1 MAVNELIDKRL
12 LMTADTVGGVWTYA
26 LELAQGIQPYG
37 IQVHLATMG
46 RLPSVSQQQQ
56 AAKIPNLQL
65 HQSSYQL
72 EWMDNPWSE
81 VNAAGEWLQRLEEQL
96 SPHLVHLNNYC
107 HGQLGW
113 SAPVLMVGHSCVL
126 SWWQAVKGEA
136 APPSYAT
143 YARRLKEGLQAAD
156 LIIAPTEAFLQQ
168 LNHYYGP
175 FTRCCVI
182 PNGRDSRSFAP
193 AAKEDRILSVG
204 RLWDDAK
211 NVGVCDIAARRL
223 SWPLEIAGDTE
234 HPGSARHNTY
244 QHLKLLGQ
252 LAPEAVADKMAKAAI
267 YVMPARYEPF
277 GLSILEAALSGCA
290 LVLGDI
296 PSLRENWQG
305 AALFVDPDN
314 PEDIHD
320 KLAFMIRHPKLRER
334 MGALARQRATAFSLR
349 AQAAAYVQQYRQL
362 IGNQKQPAK
371 TKPVRTKRSTV

>member
-1 MAVNELIDKRL
+1 MAGYELTNKKL

-26 LELAQGIQPYG
+26 LELAQGLQPYG

-46 RLPSVSQQQQ
+46 RLPSASQQEQ

-72 EWMDNPWSE
+72 EWMDNPWEE
-81 VNAAGEWLQRLEEQL
+81 VDAAGEWLQRLEEQL
-96 SPHLVHLNNYC
+96 APALIHLNNYC
-107 HGQLGW
+107 HGQLNW
-113 SAPVLMVGHSCVL
+113 NAPVLMAGHSCVL
-126 SWWQAVKGEA
+126 SWWQAVKGEE

-143 YARRLKEGLQAAD
+143 YARRVKEGLQAAD
-156 LIIAPTEAFLQQ
+156 LVIAPTEAFLQQ

-175 FTRCCVI
+175 LTRSCVI
-182 PNGRDSRSFAP
+182 SNGRDVRHFAP
-193 AAKEDRILSVG
+193 APKEEFILSVG
-204 RLWDDAK
+204 RLWDEAK
-211 NVGVCDIAARRL
+211 NVGACETAASRL
-223 SWPLEIAGDTE
+223 SWPLKIAGNTE
-234 HPGSARHNTY
+234 HPGSGRHSAY

-252 LAPEAVADKMAKAAI
+252 LSPEAVIDKMSRAAI

-305 AALFVDPDN
+305 TALFVNPDK

-320 KLAFMIRHPKLRER
+320 KLAFLTRHQRLRER
-334 MGALARQRATAFSLR
+334 MGNLARQRAAAFSLR
-349 AQAAAYVQQYRQL
+349 AQAAAYVKQYRQL
-362 IGNQKQPAK
+362 LENQKKPAK
-371 TKPVRTKRSTV
+371 AKTVQAKRSGL